1 MLKKVHVSQIKLGM
15 FIHRLEGDWLDHP
28 FWKTRFV
35 LKTERDLQKLR
46 ASVIQEIWIDPAL
59 GLDLEPDPETAAAAP
74 LPEPKIPEQAAD
86 AVPVEQLPLD
96 RPTAELDSEIGKASA
111 IVRRAKQQLA
121 ELFAKAKEGDAP
133 ALEGAHALAGDV
145 AESVM
150 RHSSALVS
158 LSRLK
163 AQEDYVY
170 LHSLAVS
177 ALMVAL
183 ARQMGMDEE
192 RCRLAGL
199 AGLLHNVGMAM
210 VPAEIIKKK
219 GELSDEE
226 TFVVRA
232 HPVQGYEMLKSSAD
246 YPKEILEACLHH
258 HERWDGAGYPFGLE
272 AEAIPL
278 FARMCTICDAYD
290 AITSNRSYRSG
301 WDPGESIAQM
311 ASWTGQ
317 FDQELFNAFVRSM
330 GVFPTGSLVRLQSQ
344 KLAVVI
350 DQNPHSQTTPVVKVF
365 YSLRSQMHIPPERVD
380 LGHPSCRDRI
390 VSREPAAEWSKLGLD
405 SLWAGSDVR
414 RR

>member
-121 ELFAKAKEGDAP
+121 QLFAVAKGGDAP

-150 RHSSALVS
+150 RHPSALVS

-210 VPAEIIKKK
+210 VPAEIIRKK
-219 GELSDEE
+219 GKLSDEE

-232 HPVQGYEMLKSSAD
+232 HPVQGYEMLKSQGDPGGLPASSRALGRGRLSLWPGGRGHPAVCSHVCHLRCLRRDHFQPVLPLWLGPRGVHSAD
-246 YPKEILEACLHH
+246 GFLD
-258 HERWDGAGYPFGLE
+258 R
-272 AEAIPL
+272 
-278 FARMCTICDAYD
+278 
-290 AITSNRSYRSG
+290 
-301 WDPGESIAQM
+301 
-311 ASWTGQ
+311 
-317 FDQELFNAFVRSM
+317 
-330 GVFPTGSLVRLQSQ
+330 
-344 KLAVVI
+344 AV
-350 DQNPHSQTTPVVKVF
+350 
-365 YSLRSQMHIPPERVD
+365 
-380 LGHPSCRDRI
+380 
-390 VSREPAAEWSKLGLD
+390 
-405 SLWAGSDVR
+405 
-414 RR
+414 